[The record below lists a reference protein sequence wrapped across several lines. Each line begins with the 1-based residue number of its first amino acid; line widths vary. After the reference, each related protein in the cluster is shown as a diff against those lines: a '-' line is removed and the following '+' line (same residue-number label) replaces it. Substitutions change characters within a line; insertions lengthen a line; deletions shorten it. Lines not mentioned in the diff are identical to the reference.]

1 TTLSAQDQEI
11 LDRHP
16 IHGGD
21 ILRDLEGLGRA
32 AAVCA
37 LEHHAGNDGSGY
49 PRLAGKPRPH
59 LFSRIVAVAD
69 TYDTVTSARRGTQRK
84 LRPDLAMRWIAV
96 GLGSTYDPVVSK
108 VFLRLMGAYPVGSLV
123 ELEDKRLALVVRPS
137 ESRVERPVVQ
147 GVGVGYFFFLAFFL
161 AIDHPPPMRHAPNA
175 VVRAPAQTG
184 RHPCRRAHWFA
195 TTSSSPPRSDH

>member
-1 TTLSAQDQEI
+1 VNVAILALRVGAGLGWDRDALMGVGMGALLHDVGKVRVPRDVLNRATTLSARDPAI
-11 LDRHP
+11 LNRNP

-84 LRPDLAMRWIAV
+84 LRPDLAMRWI
-96 GLGSTYDPVVSK
+96 
-108 VFLRLMGAYPVGSLV
+108 
-123 ELEDKRLALVVRPS
+123 
-137 ESRVERPVVQ
+137 
-147 GVGVGYFFFLAFFL
+147 
-161 AIDHPPPMRHAPNA
+161 
-175 VVRAPAQTG
+175 
-184 RHPCRRAHWFA
+184 
-195 TTSSSPPRSDH
+195 